1 MRKSCWQPASSSLY
15 APHYKTVTPP
25 YNHNWILIT
34 VSGNIQAHGVKLQHS
49 NLLNR
54 FLHPTLCRG
63 TSIFQS
69 ATLGLAQH
77 LPGGTGREPDTG
89 PGRRPGKRCGTCS
102 LLGGHSVPASSGKA
116 NRIRNGNEGSEHWKR
131 QQRLK
136 PIL

>member
-69 ATLGLAQH
+69 ATLAWHSICQVGQGESLTQGQA
-77 LPGGTGREPDTG
+77 GGQARDVEHAACWEDTLCLHPQGKQTGSEMATKDLNTGRDS
-89 PGRRPGKRCGTCS
+89 KD
-102 LLGGHSVPASSGKA
+102 
-116 NRIRNGNEGSEHWKR
+116 
-131 QQRLK
+131 
-136 PIL
+136 